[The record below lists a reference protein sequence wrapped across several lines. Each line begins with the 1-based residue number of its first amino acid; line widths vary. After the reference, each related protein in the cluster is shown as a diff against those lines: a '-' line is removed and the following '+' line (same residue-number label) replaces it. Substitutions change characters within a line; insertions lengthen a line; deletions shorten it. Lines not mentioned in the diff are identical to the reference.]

1 MRKDINAFNL
11 FKVLNPEC
19 QIWCLNSYLDQWRM
33 AEKDSFERVTQIV
46 DSPVVVALVIVL
58 KSEKTIDKIK
68 VTKGGLKILRN
79 FSTLEVHSGS

>member
-1 MRKDINAFNL
+1 MLLCQMRKDINAFNL

-33 AEKDSFERVTQIV
+33 AEKDCFETVTQIV

-58 KSEKTIDKIK
+58 KGKKQLMKIRLLK
-68 VTKGGLKILRN
+68 VA
-79 FSTLEVHSGS
+79 

>member
-1 MRKDINAFNL
+1 
-11 FKVLNPEC
+11 
-19 QIWCLNSYLDQWRM
+19 M